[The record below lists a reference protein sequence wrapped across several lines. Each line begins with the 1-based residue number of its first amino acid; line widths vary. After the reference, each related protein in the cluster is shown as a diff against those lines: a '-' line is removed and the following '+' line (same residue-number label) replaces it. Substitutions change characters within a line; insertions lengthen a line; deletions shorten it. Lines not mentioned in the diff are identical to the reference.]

1 MGFRKMLLPVI
12 LFEVFKCDLILWNAL
27 QLLNAM
33 VVILQ
38 SDSDD
43 PIDSQCSEI
52 EVRHHSSEMRTGIR
66 SLWLKGPSNGG
77 PEQCAPQL
85 GQEPAR
91 PAPLSVSEKQAS
103 DIPSPVQKRVVSVAS
118 QAPPCAKHLSRN
130 RPHAIGE
137 HATRDAN
144 AIHVRRLAP
153 AGPFA
158 ASALRSDRAA
168 AQ

>member
-1 MGFRKMLLPVI
+1 M
-12 LFEVFKCDLILWNAL
+12 
-27 QLLNAM
+27 
-33 VVILQ
+33 VILQ

-52 EVRHHSSEMRTGIR
+52 EVRRHSSEMRAAFDLCGSRAPATAALNNALLSSVRNLPGLLPFQFQR
-66 SLWLKGPSNGG
+66 SRHLTSHHPCRNGW
-77 PEQCAPQL
+77 
-85 GQEPAR
+85 R
-91 PAPLSVSEKQAS
+91 
-103 DIPSPVQKRVVSVAS
+103 R

-158 ASALRSDRAA
+158 ASALRRPQRPSSRAVNRTA
-168 AQ
+168 RPNHRPRRGGCS